1 MKIVNWVIGCLGL
14 AVIGYAIYL
23 GLWVCFIGG
32 IVDLINQIKADET
45 SSGTVAWGILK
56 IVCAGTITV
65 IVSLIGGIIAG
76 FGFFGGAKEVFGKKR
91 KR

>member
-1 MKIVNWVIGCLGL
+1 MKIVNWVIGCFGL
-14 AVIGYAIYL
+14 AVIGYAVYL

-32 IVDLINQIKADET
+32 IIDLINQIKAIET
-45 SSGTVAWGILK
+45 SSGTVAFGVLK

-65 IVSLIGGIIAG
+65 IVSLIGVMIAG
-76 FGFFGGAKEVFGKKR
+76 FGFHGGAKEVFGKKR